1 MVYHYR
7 DPLCVALNA
16 FPLFSPTQV
25 CYVVY
30 RTRSI
35 TTVTGMCITSLAL
48 ADLFR
53 GVLVLPFVILA
64 SVFGGEW
71 SMGDALCSLSGLG
84 YTLFGTA
91 SVMTLAAVSIDR

>member
-1 MVYHYR
+1 M
-7 DPLCVALNA
+7 
-16 FPLFSPTQV
+16 
-25 CYVVY
+25 VY

-53 GVLVLPFVILA
+53 GILVLPFVIMA
-64 SVFGGEW
+64 SVLGNEW
-71 SMGDALCSLSGLG
+71 DLGDVLCSLSGLL